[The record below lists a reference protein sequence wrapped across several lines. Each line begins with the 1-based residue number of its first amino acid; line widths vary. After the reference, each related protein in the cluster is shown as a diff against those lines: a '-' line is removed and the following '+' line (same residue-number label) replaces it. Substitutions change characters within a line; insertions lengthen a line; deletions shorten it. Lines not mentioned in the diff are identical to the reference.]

1 MVTQNQEDVQA
12 PPAPEAAPEPPP
24 PVQENPILGEIDTLN
39 NASDAADAVPAESGT
54 AEATTSGAAATET
67 QAAPAGNEVGPK
79 PSEAAPQQQQ
89 LSREEIDNA
98 QRQSLEYEQLRRQA
112 SEYEQLRQKAQIQQ
126 EATRYQ
132 QQLEAQGY
140 LPEQAQQASQQY
152 MQGQQR
158 QQNLMKQAD
167 QYGQHL
173 MGKMAAA
180 EHFAQKYNLQMN
192 DLASLRQAE
201 TPEVM
206 EELAKRLSSD
216 RGMRSELAQLR
227 KAKVPPQQFDN
238 SQGAPDVAPND
249 SSWLDRYNAGDRSA
263 NAQAAARRAAGGA

>member
-24 PVQENPILGEIDTLN
+24 PVQENPILGEIDALN

-54 AEATTSGAAATET
+54 AEATTSGAAATTET

-79 PSEAAPQQQQ
+79 PVETAPQQRQP
-89 LSREEIDNA
+89 SREEIDNL
-98 QRQSLEYEQLRRQA
+98 QRQA

-132 QQLEAQGY
+132 QQLESQGY

-173 MGKMAAA
+173 MGKMSAA

-216 RGMRSELAQLR
+216 RSMRSELAQLR

-263 NAQAAARRAAGGA
+263 NAQAAARRAAGRA